1 MNPLF
6 RTGISLALT
15 LGIVGGFIAQT
26 VAQSNKIQ
34 GLVSDKAM
42 VVSAREEA
50 SQIGIEIIR
59 QGGNAFDAMMATE
72 MALAVSFP
80 FAGNLGGG
88 GFMVYRMA
96 DGRIG
101 SLDYR

>member
-1 MNPLF
+1 M
-6 RTGISLALT
+6 RTPIRSLLLCLMLVFGSFLT
-15 LGIVGGFIAQT
+15 GKG
-26 VAQSNKIQ
+26 QSSSPK
-34 GLVSDKAM
+34 GLVADHAM

-50 SQIGIEIIR
+50 SKIGIEILK

-72 MALAVSFP
+72 MALAVTFP

-96 DGRIG
+96 DGQIG
-101 SLDYR
+101 SLD

>member
-59 QGGNAFDAMMATE
+59 KTHPKNS
-72 MALAVSFP
+72 SFS
-80 FAGNLGGG
+80 FS
-88 GFMVYRMA
+88 VWDVR
-96 DGRIG
+96 RIN
-101 SLDYR
+101 

>member
-34 GLVSDKAM
+34 GLVSDK
-42 VVSAREEA
+42 
-50 SQIGIEIIR
+50 
-59 QGGNAFDAMMATE
+59 
-72 MALAVSFP
+72 P
-80 FAGNLGGG
+80 WW
-88 GFMVYRMA
+88 
-96 DGRIG
+96 
-101 SLDYR
+101 SLLERKPHK